1 VGWVCG
7 AFGCDDTF
15 GIVDR
20 SFVVVECWMEEFEVV
35 VEQSV
40 FVCCWVE
47 EVEAAEETWISLN
60 ISQRDTRREP
70 RQLDPAITTHF

>member
-1 VGWVCG
+1 
-7 AFGCDDTF
+7 
-15 GIVDR
+15 
-20 SFVVVECWMEEFEVV
+20 MEAFEVV

-47 EVEAAEETWISLN
+47 EVEAAEGSWISLN
-60 ISQRDTRREP
+60 ISQGDTWREP